1 MACSLQAE
9 DSNRFKTMV
18 AFDCRGVEPVD
29 FSPRV
34 SHLSTAF
41 VKRHRL
47 GKSHDFV
54 VSLTISWPISHSH
67 KLTTDFPYVTHLSLL
82 FPALGSES
90 LIFCLLGVSKSE
102 IASEIL
108 LTSCPLTVV
117 CPQGG
122 FVAEGVD
129 TGTKFTDVNLTEKV
143 HNFNQ
148 SWQAS

>member
-34 SHLSTAF
+34 SHLSMTF
-41 VKRHRL
+41 VMRLRL
-47 GKSHDFV
+47 GKCHDFV

-67 KLTTDFPYVTHLSLL
+67 KLTTDFPLVTQFFLL
-82 FPALGSES
+82 FPALGSAS
-90 LIFCLLGVSKSE
+90 RIFCLLGVSKSE
-102 IASEIL
+102 IISEIL
-108 LTSCPLTVV
+108 LTSCLRTVV

>member
-34 SHLSTAF
+34 SHLSMVF
-41 VKRHRL
+41 GMRHRL
-47 GKSHDFV
+47 RKSHDFV
-54 VSLTISWPISHSH
+54 VSLTISSQISHSH
-67 KLTTDFPYVTHLSLL
+67 KLTTDFPLVTQFFLL
-82 FPALGSES
+82 FPALGSAS
-90 LIFCLLGVSKSE
+90 RIFCLLGVNKSE
-102 IASEIL
+102 IISEIL
-108 LTSCPLTVV
+108 LTSCLRTVV

-148 SWQAS
+148 S

>member
-1 MACSLQAE
+1 
-9 DSNRFKTMV
+9 MV

-54 VSLTISWPISHSH
+54 VSLTISWP
-67 KLTTDFPYVTHLSLL
+67 
-82 FPALGSES
+82 LGSES
-90 LIFCLLGVSKSE
+90 FIFCLLGVSKSE
-102 IASEIL
+102 IVSEIL

>member
-1 MACSLQAE
+1 
-9 DSNRFKTMV
+9 MV

-34 SHLSTAF
+34 SHLSMVF
-41 VKRHRL
+41 GMRHRL

-67 KLTTDFPYVTHLSLL
+67 KLTTDFPLVTQFFLL
-82 FPALGSES
+82 FPALGSAS
-90 LIFCLLGVSKSE
+90 RIFCLLGVSKSE
-102 IASEIL
+102 IISEIL
-108 LTSCPLTVV
+108 LTSCLRTVV